1 MNTQAYKGIA
11 PRTTAALRARRSLVA
26 RIGSDAVAA
35 QDAERVDYY
44 RALIAQAKA
53 AERRLSDPSDKV

>member
-26 RIGSDAVAA
+26 RIGNDAVAQ
-35 QDAERVDYY
+35 QDADRIDYY
-44 RALIAQAKA
+44 RALIAQAKDQKS
-53 AERRLSDPSDKV
+53 L

>member
-11 PRTTAALRARRSLVA
+11 PHSSAALRARRSLVA
-26 RIGSDAVAA
+26 RIGHDAVAQ
-35 QDAERVDYY
+35 QDADRIDYY

-53 AERRLSDPSDKV
+53 QKTL

>member
-11 PRTTAALRARRSLVA
+11 PRSSAALRARRALVA
-26 RIGSDAVAA
+26 RIGHDATAQ

-44 RALIAQAKA
+44 RALMRQA
-53 AERRLSDPSDKV
+53 RLSK